1 MAAVD
6 ACGQQMASASWCRLL
21 WCSAPTLI
29 LTLTPTQ
36 PHLPGQ
42 SLQRGQCVRSA
53 TRASFPQSSPT
64 RIHAQFIP
72 LSLHTVPC
80 WGSQPPFSS
89 AAHPPTHT
97 HPRQSVFRTR
107 HNAATHRLLPRV
119 KERKKGERSLIHM
132 LRSSVKLVWGESI
145 ETSERRKRKIRY

>member
-64 RIHAQFIP
+64 RIHSP
-72 LSLHTVPC
+72 
-80 WGSQPPFSS
+80 QPPHSPMLGISTPLFLSCS
-89 AAHPPTHT
+89 PSHT
-97 HPRQSVFRTR
+97 HASPSK
-107 HNAATHRLLPRV
+107 RLPNTPQRGHTPV
-119 KERKKGERSLIHM
+119 ASACERKEK
-132 LRSSVKLVWGESI
+132 
-145 ETSERRKRKIRY
+145 RREIINTHAKELGKTCLGGIDRNIRKEEEED